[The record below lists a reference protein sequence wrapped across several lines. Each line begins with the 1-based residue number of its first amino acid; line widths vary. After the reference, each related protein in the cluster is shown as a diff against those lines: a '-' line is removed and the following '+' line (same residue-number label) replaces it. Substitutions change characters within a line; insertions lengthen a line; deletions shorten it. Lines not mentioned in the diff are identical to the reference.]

1 MIREARRQTLIRKNR
16 QVKKAETTL
25 KRLREELVTELKD
38 ANEVDKSSLQ
48 ELGRLIGL
56 SRQRVFQLVKEK

>member
-25 KRLREELVTELKD
+25 KNLREELVAELKA

-48 ELGRLIGL
+48 ELGALIGL
-56 SRQRVFQLVKEK
+56 SRQRLWQLVNNK